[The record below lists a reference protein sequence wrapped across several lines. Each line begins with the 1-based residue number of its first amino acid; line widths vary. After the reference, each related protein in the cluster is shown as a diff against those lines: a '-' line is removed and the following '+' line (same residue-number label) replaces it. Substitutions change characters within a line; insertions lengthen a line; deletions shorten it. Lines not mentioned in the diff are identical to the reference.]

1 MNPDSV
7 QPTQPGTAEEQARST
22 FEQGWRERF
31 EGFAE
36 TGQDDAAI
44 AGWTDS
50 GLQAR
55 LRNFTRLWQ
64 ARQPNA
70 LWLDAGCG
78 AGTYSRFLA
87 EHGAQPFGM
96 DYSAPTI
103 FKARLRSADVR
114 LWCVGDVTRLP
125 MRDAHFDG
133 ALCFGVMQAL
143 SSAEPALRELARVV
157 RPGGEIWID
166 AINRWCLPNL
176 LTQLKRKLSGK
187 SAHLRYDSPYALR
200 HAMRALGL
208 KQVRIEWVPILPT
221 RWQRWQPLLET
232 QFMRGLL
239 RALPPLSLLIS
250 HAVVVHAMREEL
262 N

>member
-1 MNPDSV
+1 MKPDSE
-7 QPTQPGTAEEQARST
+7 PALHAETPNVRPE
-22 FEQGWRERF
+22 FEQRWRERF

-36 TGQDDAAI
+36 SGEGDAAI
-44 AGWTDS
+44 AGWSDS

-64 ARQPNA
+64 AGEPNA

-87 EHGAQPFGM
+87 AQGALPVGM
-96 DYSAPTI
+96 DYSAPTLL
-103 FKARLRSADVR
+103 KAQARSAAVR

-125 MRDAHFDG
+125 LRDAGFAG

-143 SSAEPALRELARVV
+143 ASAEPALREMTRVV

-166 AINRWCLPNL
+166 AINGWCLPNL
-176 LTQLKRKLSGK
+176 WIQFTRKLSGK
-187 SAHLRYDSPYALR
+187 AAHLRYDSPYALQR
-200 HAMRALGL
+200 SMHALGL
-208 KQVRIEWVPILPT
+208 TQIQIEWVPILPT
-221 RWQRWQPLLET
+221 RWQRWQPLLESR
-232 QFMRGLL
+232 FMRVVL
-239 RALPPLSLLIS
+239 RILPPVSLLIS
-250 HAVVVHAMREEL
+250 HAVVVHARRAEG